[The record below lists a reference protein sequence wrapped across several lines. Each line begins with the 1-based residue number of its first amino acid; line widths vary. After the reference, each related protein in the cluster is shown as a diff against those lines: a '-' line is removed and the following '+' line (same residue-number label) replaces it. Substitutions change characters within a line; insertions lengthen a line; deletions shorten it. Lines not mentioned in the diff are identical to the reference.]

1 MNYWRSRISWREF
14 VFADFMI
21 NREVRYIFLGLV
33 LVVLGQTSPLNS
45 LRQQVRSLMGP
56 LLFGA
61 QRIGGIVEEQ
71 LSFYS
76 SLGSLYRENQK
87 LSSELITL
95 RSEVTELSGIRREN
109 ELYRNQLGLP
119 LSKQWRILPV
129 EMSGYEDFDNKSY
142 MTLKR
147 GEYDG
152 IKPGM
157 LVVYQNFLIGEVT
170 VSDRNMSRLQLIFS
184 SDFHIP
190 VLDMDSPDRSRGVAR
205 GLPPDRLVMTKI
217 LPEERMAVG
226 DVIVTSGEGAPS
238 GLVLGRVEVLAK
250 EEDGILRRA
259 ILKPEVNI
267 NRLETVFV
275 LLDEKSN

>member
-1 MNYWRSRISWREF
+1 
-14 VFADFMI
+14 MI

-45 LRQQVRSLMGP
+45 LRRQVRSLMGP

-95 RSEVTELSGIRREN
+95 RSEVTELSEIRREN

-129 EMSGYEDFDNKSY
+129 ELSGYEDFDNKSY

-147 GEYDG
+147 GEHDG
-152 IKPGM
+152 IKPEM

-170 VSDRNMSRLQLIFS
+170 VSDRNMSQLRLIFS

-259 ILKPEVNI
+259 ILKPEVSI